1 MDICSGPVLQDI
13 QVAAMTNMINDI
25 NELLL
30 FMDLQSSQKPQTG
43 LCPST
48 TFTTASVTSRKH
60 MTDEESI
67 FSLNFHAC
75 SKEQSKEQRNC
86 QQVNFQQ
93 AQNYYCATTQHNNNL
108 PSNSKLDFGHHRYL
122 FAEISST
129 FFRRQNRPDPALYI
143 RKDGPVGPIL
153 SYITFYRSSS

>member
-1 MDICSGPVLQDI
+1 
-13 QVAAMTNMINDI
+13 
-25 NELLL
+25 
-30 FMDLQSSQKPQTG
+30 
-43 LCPST
+43 
-48 TFTTASVTSRKH
+48 

-108 PSNSKLDFGHHRYL
+108 PSNSKLDFG
-122 FAEISST
+122 
-129 FFRRQNRPDPALYI
+129 QLYI
-143 RKDGPVGPIL
+143 VLPSNICSGHVLQDIQVAAMTNMINDINELLLFMDLQSSQKPQTGLCP
-153 SYITFYRSSS
+153 STTFTTASVTSRNHMTDEKSI